1 MLNPVVSVNRG
12 LQVSGDGTN
21 KAQNR
26 AAAQRHAGVTVRR
39 DAGMGWGSHVAHSHP
54 LVTYTREPPLSEQW
68 R

>member
-26 AAAQRHAGVTVRR
+26 AAAQRHAGKQSGGTQGCGGDHTWPTVTR
-39 DAGMGWGSHVAHSHP
+39 W
-54 LVTYTREPPLSEQW
+54 
-68 R
+68 